1 MRIRDTRP
9 GGFTRRD
16 AIAGAAAAWATTTA
30 IPARAAQRSRPL
42 PTLDGELRFDKATR
56 RAAADDFGHLVHKA
70 PEAVLLAGSR
80 DDVAKT
86 IRWAGRRGLKF
97 AARGNGHSTFGRSQ
111 VERGIVADMSRLRNI
126 GAVEGDRIVVE
137 AGAKW
142 SEVLGVTLAQGLTPP
157 VLTDY
162 LELSA
167 GGTLVVGGVGG
178 TTSAFGVQADNVI
191 EIEVVTGTGETIAC
205 SAENHPHLFDA
216 VRAGL
221 GQVGVVTRA
230 TLKLVRAPESVRRF
244 LLFYPDLDTML
255 EDARALAGQDRIDAV
270 QGAIVAT
277 PGNGFVY
284 RLDVAKYFNAQP
296 PDDSELLA
304 GLSDDAARREP
315 ATIAY
320 RDYLYRLAPLEAAL
334 RANGQ
339 WDYPHPWLTTF
350 IGDRQVES
358 VVGTELAALTPPSDL
373 GPLGQI
379 VLSPIRTSAISSPL
393 LRMPSDGLSYAFNLV
408 RLPATADRRAA
419 RRLVEANKA
428 TYRRI
433 KAAGGTLY
441 PVSALSLSR
450 RQWRDHFGPA
460 FAQLEAA
467 KRRFDPEN
475 TLTPGYEVF

>member
-1 MRIRDTRP
+1 
-9 GGFTRRD
+9 
-16 AIAGAAAAWATTTA
+16 
-30 IPARAAQRSRPL
+30 
-42 PTLDGELRFDKATR
+42 
-56 RAAADDFGHLVHKA
+56 
-70 PEAVLLAGSR
+70 
-80 DDVAKT
+80 VAKT
-86 IRWAGRRGLKF
+86 IRWAGQRGLKF

-111 VERGIVADMSRLRNI
+111 VEHGIVADMTRLRDI
-126 GAVEGDRIVVE
+126 GAVEGDRIVVG

-142 SEVLGVTLAQGLTPP
+142 SEVLGVTLAHGMTPP

-162 LELSA
+162 LELSV
-167 GGTLVVGGVGG
+167 GGTLAVGGVGG

-205 SAENHPHLFDA
+205 SAANRPNLFDA

-221 GQVGVVTRA
+221 GQIGVVTQA
-230 TLKLVRAPESVRRF
+230 TLTLVPAPESVRRF
-244 LLFYPDLDTML
+244 LLAYPDLGTML
-255 EDARALAGQDRIDAV
+255 ADARALAGDERFNAV
-270 QGAIVAT
+270 QGAIRAT
-277 PGNGFVY
+277 PGNSLDF
-284 RLDVAKYFNAQP
+284 RLDVARYFDGEP

-304 GLSDDAARREP
+304 GLSDDAGRREP
-315 ATIAY
+315 TTIGY
-320 RDYLYRLAPLEAAL
+320 RDYLYRLAPLEAAM

-339 WDYPHPWLTTF
+339 WYFPHPWLTTF
-350 IGDRQVES
+350 IGDRRVES
-358 VVGTELAALTPPSDL
+358 VVNAELAALNPPVDFGS
-373 GPLGQI
+373 LGQI

-393 LRMPSDGLSYAFNLV
+393 FRMPSDKLSYTFNLV
-408 RLPATADRRAA
+408 RIPAADDRRAA

-441 PVSALSLSR
+441 PVSALPLSR
-450 RQWRDHFGPA
+450 RRWRDHLGPA